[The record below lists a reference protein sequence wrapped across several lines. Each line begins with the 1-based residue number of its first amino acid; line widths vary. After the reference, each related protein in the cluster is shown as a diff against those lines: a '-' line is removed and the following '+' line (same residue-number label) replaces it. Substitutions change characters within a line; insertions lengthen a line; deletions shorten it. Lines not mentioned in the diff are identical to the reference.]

1 MTFLVYYTIILHKTV
16 RQEKLMNNCTF
27 TGYLL
32 HDPQIEGDADGPSC
46 CTVKMVTYEYR
57 KNKRGE
63 KKKVPTTITLQ
74 AWASGADTI
83 AKLGKKGTKM
93 TVYTSARNGFVKTE
107 SSDDIV
113 FRINEFDFGCLDKE

>member
-1 MTFLVYYTIILHKTV
+1 
-16 RQEKLMNNCTF
+16 MNNCTF

-32 HDPQIEGDADGPSC
+32 EDPILDDTDGASC

-74 AWASGADTI
+74 AWASGAETI

-93 TVYTSARNGFVKTE
+93 TVYASARNENDRGEV
-107 SSDDIV
+107 V

>member
-1 MTFLVYYTIILHKTV
+1 
-16 RQEKLMNNCTF
+16 MNNCTF

-32 HDPQIEGDADGPSC
+32 DDPVIDNKTEGASC

-74 AWASGADTI
+74 AWASGAETI
-83 AKLGKKGTKM
+83 VKLGKKGTKM
-93 TVYTSARNGFVKTE
+93 TVYASARNETTDGEV
-107 SSDDIV
+107 V
-113 FRINEFDFGCLDKE
+113 FRVNEFDFGCLDKE

>member
-1 MTFLVYYTIILHKTV
+1 
-16 RQEKLMNNCTF
+16 MNNCTF
-27 TGYLL
+27 TGYLAE
-32 HDPQIEGDADGPSC
+32 DPKLDKEPDSAAC

-74 AWASGADTI
+74 AWASGAETI

-93 TVYTSARNGFVKTE
+93 TVYASARNEATQ
-107 SSDDIV
+107 DDVV

>member
-1 MTFLVYYTIILHKTV
+1 
-16 RQEKLMNNCTF
+16 MNNCTF

-32 HDPQIEGDADGPSC
+32 HDPQIDDYGDGAAC

-74 AWASGADTI
+74 SWASGAETI

-93 TVYTSARNGFVKTE
+93 TVYASARNGVTRTDAT
-107 SSDDIV
+107 DDIV

>member
-1 MTFLVYYTIILHKTV
+1 
-16 RQEKLMNNCTF
+16 MNNCTF

-32 HDPQIEGDADGPSC
+32 HDPQIETGEVDGGASC
-46 CTVKMVTYEYR
+46 CTVKLVTYEYR

-74 AWASGADTI
+74 AWASGAETI

-93 TVYTSARNGFVKTE
+93 TVYASARNGVMKTDVA
-107 SSDDIV
+107 DDIV

>member
-1 MTFLVYYTIILHKTV
+1 
-16 RQEKLMNNCTF
+16 MNNCTF

-32 HDPQIEGDADGPSC
+32 HDPEIDSLNEEVKS
-46 CTVKMVTYEYR
+46 CTVRMVTYEYR
-57 KNKRGE
+57 KNRHGE

-74 AWASGADTI
+74 AWASGAETI

-93 TVYTSARNGFVKTE
+93 TVYASARNSAVKTDAT
-107 SSDDIV
+107 DDIV

>member
-1 MTFLVYYTIILHKTV
+1 
-16 RQEKLMNNCTF
+16 MNNCTF

-32 HDPQIEGDADGPSC
+32 HDPQIDSDGDGPSC

-57 KNKRGE
+57 KNKHGE

-83 AKLGKKGTKM
+83 VKLGNKGTKM
-93 TVYTSARNGFVKTE
+93 TVHASARNGVMKTDA
-107 SSDDIV
+107 SDDIT

>member
-1 MTFLVYYTIILHKTV
+1 
-16 RQEKLMNNCTF
+16 MNNCTF

-32 HDPQIEGDADGPSC
+32 HDPQIETGEQDGGVSC
-46 CTVKMVTYEYR
+46 CTFKMVTYEYR

-74 AWASGADTI
+74 AWASGAETI

-93 TVYTSARNGFVKTE
+93 TVYASARNETQDGNV
-107 SSDDIV
+107 V